1 MINKKK
7 MWFLTLASLVLVLS
21 LYYIT
26 MPEVENTQKT
36 ANVDEN
42 QSEVVESSILVA
54 LRVEKEEEV
63 LEELSTLKEILTDTN
78 KSVEEKNNAFSKIKE
93 INLNKGEEEQLEK
106 TLKEEFKS
114 DFFVKVQGDK
124 IKVVTNSQDKSLEN
138 VNKIM
143 VKVQENYTS
152 KVHVTVEFK

>member
-78 KSVEEKNNAFSKIKE
+78 KSVEEKNEAFSKIKE

-114 DFFVKVQGDK
+114 DFFVKVQG
-124 IKVVTNSQDKSLEN
+124 VLFREKSALCL
-138 VNKIM
+138 
-143 VKVQENYTS
+143 
-152 KVHVTVEFK
+152 